1 MAYPFNAGTRH
12 PCEIEDCDADFARL
26 ADKQRH
32 VREHHGDLLHCPEPG
47 CSWPGAKRRSRLDL
61 HRQKEHGNIQKVALI
76 VPVGFGSTSPEQSS
90 YILAQAAQ
98 PESSSTGQNI
108 IPISNGRLKAFSDQ
122 VWGQQQPRMVLSMTH
137 RAILVPLAAQP
148 TLFSL

>member
-61 HRQKEHGNIQKVALI
+61 HRQKEHGNIQK
-76 VPVGFGSTSPEQSS
+76 GEF
-90 YILAQAAQ
+90 
-98 PESSSTGQNI
+98 
-108 IPISNGRLKAFSDQ
+108 
-122 VWGQQQPRMVLSMTH
+122 VLNVEKH
-137 RAILVPLAAQP
+137 
-148 TLFSL
+148 F